1 MPNSYV
7 NDSNPKR
14 GDAHWGENGLTSP
27 LQYFVI
33 VTVYSEPAIGN
44 MSILLFKKQL
54 HFFLHDKL
62 NKYTY
67 LAKILTMIQVIW
79 ESSQKNVSRCIIM
92 SSIKYSYLTCSAART
107 GYVTL

>member
-14 GDAHWGENGLTSP
+14 EDAYWDENGFTLP
-27 LQYFVI
+27 VQYFVI

-54 HFFLHDKL
+54 LFF
-62 NKYTY
+62 
-67 LAKILTMIQVIW
+67 
-79 ESSQKNVSRCIIM
+79 
-92 SSIKYSYLTCSAART
+92 
-107 GYVTL
+107 